1 MNITRRVTR
10 RVRRRSSERG
20 TATAFVVGIAVT
32 LLMCAGLVADGG
44 TALNARMKLADDV
57 EQAARSGAQEIDEL
71 SVRGDGAIR
80 LDPERARTRAAS
92 YVNSRGYRNAGITV
106 DEDTI
111 TVQAKDTVDTK
122 LLGLIGINSFDV
134 SASAT
139 SEAVTR

>member
-1 MNITRRVTR
+1 MNIRGARLRPTRREHG
-10 RVRRRSSERG
+10 ERG
-20 TATAFVVGIAVT
+20 AATAFVVGLAIT

-71 SVRGDGAIR
+71 SARGQGTLR

-92 YVNSRGYRNAGITV
+92 YVGSRGYRNAGITV
-106 DEDTI
+106 TDDSV
-111 TVQAKDTVDTK
+111 TVTAKNTVDTK
-122 LLGLIGINSFDV
+122 LLGLIGIHTFDV

-139 SEAVTR
+139 AEAVTR